1 MIPLLS
7 LHTPRPSLF
16 LTHFPPHLS
25 THLPRFKSP
34 PRQTHHFPVHS
45 NNNSQPIKTCQ
56 INNREPF
63 PLAVTKAVSKS
74 VGIIVLN
81 GSIDGGGSGKRL
93 YEVACLVKCK
103 FSRLEAKP
111 TLKPLK
117 ASGPRTV
124 TARIADSKKSQTF
137 EVIFLINAAQL
148 RYFLML
154 ASIYRSEIGMPFSSM
169 DLKLHS
175 HGLYQTLRSTV
186 LNVSGYSKDFCVME
200 PFGDDNASV
209 KELKDYESRLV
220 ILIGNSGTIDLLDDH
235 GLKLIS
241 ESRRQ
246 QNLPPLRPHW
256 Q

>member
-1 MIPLLS
+1 M
-7 LHTPRPSLF
+7 
-16 LTHFPPHLS
+16 
-25 THLPRFKSP
+25 
-34 PRQTHHFPVHS
+34 
-45 NNNSQPIKTCQ
+45 
-56 INNREPF
+56 
-63 PLAVTKAVSKS
+63 
-74 VGIIVLN
+74 
-81 GSIDGGGSGKRL
+81 D
-93 YEVACLVKCK
+93 
-103 FSRLEAKP
+103 
-111 TLKPLK
+111 
-117 ASGPRTV
+117 
-124 TARIADSKKSQTF
+124 
-137 EVIFLINAAQL
+137 
-148 RYFLML
+148 
-154 ASIYRSEIGMPFSSM
+154 IYRSEIGMVIFCPVQRTALSSLLSHIMGISIGTATIMLMSMVPLMIIQPFSSM

-220 ILIGNSGTIDLLDDH
+220 IFIGNPGTIDLLDDH